1 MSSNQKIAIYPGTF
15 DPITNGHLDI
25 IRRATPL
32 FDKVIITLALNS
44 NKIPMFTVEERLDM
58 ISESISDIEGVE
70 VAHFSGLVVEFG
82 RKVGAKAIIRGL
94 RAVSDFEYEFQIA
107 LMNRKLWNK
116 MDTVFLMPDEKYTYL
131 SSRIV
136 REVGRHGGEID
147 FFVPK
152 YVNEKLRYKFND
164 ITNK

>member
-1 MSSNQKIAIYPGTF
+1 MNSNQNIAIYPGTF

-25 IRRATPL
+25 IQRALPL
-32 FDKVIITLALNS
+32 FDRVIITLAVNS
-44 NKIPMFTVEERLDM
+44 NKKPMFSIEERLDM
-58 ISESISDIEGVE
+58 ISESIKHLEGAE
-70 VAHFSGLVVEFG
+70 VVQFSGLVVDFG
-82 RKVGAKAIIRGL
+82 RKVGAKAVIRGL

-136 REVGRHGGEID
+136 REVAKHGGAID
-147 FFVPK
+147 YFVPK
-152 YVNEKLRYKFND
+152 YVNSKLRSKINNL
-164 ITNK
+164 NK